1 MSLVCDLW
9 WWHPLETPCSS
20 ALVRRAEN
28 KYISIHKEH
37 HTTKL
42 QSIMISLALT
52 TVNMVEV
59 HLYHLSPLCSHTTPV
74 SVNRCQVNSQ
84 TTVNGNHY
92 TPHTG
97 KYLCGLLLAVV
108 SPTAALRGMLW
119 LDEKLSLLCDSGL
132 CDFSTVSGE
141 SPVAAFAGDWNPG
154 K

>member
-1 MSLVCDLW
+1 MSPVCGLW

-20 ALVRRAEN
+20 ALVSRAEN
-28 KYISIHKEH
+28 NIHEEH

-97 KYLCGLLLAVV
+97 KYLCGLLLAVGL
-108 SPTAALRGMLW
+108 PTASVRVILIAAL
-119 LDEKLSLLCDSGL
+119 
-132 CDFSTVSGE
+132 
-141 SPVAAFAGDWNPG
+141 
-154 K
+154 